1 MTRPYHVLVATD
13 SFKGSATSEHAG
25 ELMARGVR
33 RACRDAEVRV
43 VPIADGGEGTVEAL
57 VRGLGGRRRRVRV
70 QGPLGAPVDAT
81 YGILP
86 GGAAVIEMAE
96 ASGIAYSSCTEE
108 DALRASTYGVGQL
121 VSDALDQR
129 VRRIYIGLGGSA
141 TSDGGAGLACA
152 LGARLLDATG
162 EEVEPGLAG
171 LRDVVRIDLSGFDR
185 RAQMAEVV
193 LLTDVTNPLCG
204 LNGAIRVY
212 GGQKG
217 VPAARFGELDAWM
230 VRYAGLVDHA
240 THTDA
245 SRLPGA
251 GAAGGLGFGLAAF
264 CGARLERGIE
274 AVLDALDFDGMLRD
288 VDLVITGE
296 GRMDAQTAQGK
307 APVGVARRARS
318 KGIPVVAIVGSRAD
332 DLGGVYGQGIGL
344 VVPAVTAPCTL
355 PEAFT
360 RTETNLPLAGET
372 AMRAFLL
379 GR

>member
-1 MTRPYHVLVATD
+1 MAQPYRVLIATD
-13 SFKGSATSEHAG
+13 SFKGSASSAHAG
-25 ELMARGVR
+25 ELIASGVR
-33 RACRDAEVRV
+33 RACGDAQTRV
-43 VPIADGGEGTVEAL
+43 VPIADGGEGTVDAL
-57 VRGLGGRRRRVRV
+57 VGGLGGTKRRVNV
-70 QGPLGAPVDAT
+70 QGPLGKTVTAT
-81 YGILP
+81 YGLLP
-86 GGAAVIEMAE
+86 GGAAVIETA
-96 ASGIAYSSCTEE
+96 AAAGITLSSCSEQ

-121 VSDALDQR
+121 VSDALDQG

-162 EEVEPGLAG
+162 DPVEPGLAG
-171 LRDVVRIDLSGFDR
+171 LRDAVRIDMAGFDR
-185 RAQMAEVV
+185 RAQMTEII

-204 LNGAIRVY
+204 LDGAIRIY
-212 GGQKG
+212 GEQKG
-217 VPAARFGELDAWM
+217 VPTARLGELDTWM
-230 VRYAGLVDHA
+230 VCYAGVVDHA
-240 THTDA
+240 THTDV

-264 CGARLERGIE
+264 CGARIERGIE
-274 AVLDALDFDGMLRD
+274 AVLDAVRFDEMLRG

-307 APVGVARRARS
+307 APVGVARRAHS
-318 KGIPVVAIVGSRAD
+318 KGIPVVAVVGSRAD

-344 VVPAVTAPCTL
+344 VIPAVTAPCTL
-355 PEAFT
+355 AEAFA
-360 RTETNLPLAGET
+360 RTERSLPLAGET